1 MRKVFLYLRRGVENI
16 FKLNFRELFYQ
27 PKENYNFKKKIKM
40 IPTRSYAAQD
50 AKSDLAPWN
59 FERREVG
66 PHDVQFDIQFCGVCH
81 SDLHQ
86 IKNDWGEGIFPM
98 VPGHEIVG
106 KVIKVGSHVK
116 KFKVGD
122 LAGTGCLVDSCR
134 TCANCHEGLEQ
145 FCQNGMVGTYNSYER
160 DGKTPTYG
168 GYSNTIVVHE
178 DFVLHVSDKL
188 PLAAVAPLL
197 CAGITTYSPLR
208 HWKVGKGH
216 KLAVLGLGG
225 LGHMA
230 VKFGVAFGAEVTVLS
245 TSPSK
250 EQDAKKLGAH
260 KFVVTS
266 NEEQLKSVAGYF
278 DFILDTVSAP
288 HDLNLYLSLL
298 KVNGTHICVGVPPTP
313 YQLHVF
319 SLIGGRRSLA
329 GSLIGGL
336 PETQEMLDYC
346 AENGIVSDI
355 EMIAMKDIHK
365 AYDRMIKGDVRYRFV
380 IDMATL

>member
-1 MRKVFLYLRRGVENI
+1 
-16 FKLNFRELFYQ
+16 
-27 PKENYNFKKKIKM
+27 M
-40 IPTRSYAAQD
+40 IATKGYAAQD
-50 AKSDLAPWN
+50 NKSPLAPWN

-66 PHDVQFDIQFCGVCH
+66 PHDVQFDIQYCGVCH

-86 IKNDWGEGIFPM
+86 IKDEWFPGIFPM

-106 KVIKVGSHVK
+106 RVVKVGDHVK

-122 LAGTGCLVDSCR
+122 IAGTGCMVDSCR
-134 TCANCHEGLEQ
+134 ECENCKKDLEQYCLKGNSQTYNGLEQ
-145 FCQNGMVGTYNSYER
+145 

-178 DFVLHVSDKL
+178 DFVLHISDKL
-188 PLAAVAPLL
+188 NLAAVAPLL

-230 VKFGVAFGAEVTVLS
+230 VKFGVSFGAEVTVLS

-250 EQDAKKLGAH
+250 EQDARKLGAH
-260 KFVVTS
+260 NFVVTTD
-266 NEEQLKSVAGYF
+266 EAQLAAARNSF
-278 DFILDTVSAP
+278 DFILDTVSAE

-298 KVNGTHICVGVPPTP
+298 KTDGTHICVGVPSQPAP
-313 YQLHVF
+313 VAAF
-319 SLIGGRRSLA
+319 SLLGGRKSLA
-329 GSLIGGL
+329 GSGIGGIA
-336 PETQEMLDYC
+336 ETQEMLDYC
-346 AENGIVSDI
+346 AEHGIVSEI
-355 EMIAMKDIHK
+355 EMIDIK
-365 AYDRMIKGDVRYRFV
+365 NIQDAYDRMLKGDVRYRFV